1 MSAAPGKDSLGNVF
15 ENDAKDIVPRL
26 SHDQNDT
33 AVITRGLSFKQN
45 RYSSYNLGQGCQE
58 KWTLLCLVSR

>member
-26 SHDQNDT
+26 SPDQDGT
-33 AVITRGLSFKQN
+33 AVITGGLSFKQN
-45 RYSSYNLGQGCQE
+45 HYLSYNLGQKCQE
-58 KWTLLCLVSR
+58 KWKLLCLVSR